1 MKEPI
6 LVVGATGN
14 VGGRVVERLR
24 DAGARVR
31 ALVRR
36 PDVASLPGGVEA
48 TAGDLTVP
56 ESLDPALAGVSA
68 VFLLWTAPAP
78 TAAAVVARLAARARR
93 IVLLSSPH
101 QTPHPFFQQPN
112 PLARFH
118 ADLDALVMGAGVE
131 WTILRPGMFASN
143 TIGWWAG
150 AARQGDVVRWPYGSA
165 ETAPIDERDIAAVAV
180 RALLDNGHAGQSYVL
195 TGPSSLTQIEQVD
208 AIGEALGRR
217 LRFED
222 LTPDGF
228 RQAMAGRWPERVVE
242 MLLAAWG
249 ATLGHRAHVTSTVA
263 EVTGAPAR
271 HFRDWAR
278 DHVAAFR

>member
-1 MKEPI
+1 MREPI

-31 ALVRR
+31 AFVRR
-36 PDVASLPGGVEA
+36 PDIASLPGGVEV

-78 TAAAVVARLAARARR
+78 TAAAVVARLATRARR

-118 ADLDALVMGAGVE
+118 ADLDALVMSAGVE

-143 TIGWWAG
+143 TVGWWAE
-150 AARQGDVVRWPYGSA
+150 AVRQGDVVRWPYGSA

-180 RALLDNGHAGQSYVL
+180 RALLDDGHAGRSYVL
-195 TGPSSLTQIEQVD
+195 TGPSSLTQAEQVD

-217 LRFED
+217 LRFEE

-228 RQAMAGRWPERVVE
+228 RQAMAGRWPEPAVE

-271 HFRDWAR
+271 RFREWAR

>member
-1 MKEPI
+1 MREPI

-14 VGGRVVERLR
+14 VGGRVAERLR

-36 PDVASLPGGVEA
+36 PDVASLPEGIEV
-48 TAGDLTVP
+48 TAGDLTAP
-56 ESLDPALAGVSA
+56 ESLDPALDGVRA
-68 VFLLWTAPAP
+68 VFLLWTAPAA

-118 ADLDALVMGAGVE
+118 AELDALVTGAGVE

-143 TIGWWAG
+143 TIGWWAE
-150 AARQGDVVRWPYGSA
+150 AVRQGDVVRWPYGSA

-180 RALLDNGHAGQSYVL
+180 RALLDNGHAGRSYVL
-195 TGPSSLTQIEQVD
+195 TGPSSLTQIDQVN

-217 LRFED
+217 LRFEE

-249 ATLGHRAHVTSTVA
+249 ATLGHRAYVTSTVA
-263 EVTGAPAR
+263 EVTGAHAR
-271 HFRDWAR
+271 SFRDWAR
-278 DHVAAFR
+278 DHVGAFR

>member
-1 MKEPI
+1 M
-6 LVVGATGN
+6 
-14 VGGRVVERLR
+14 GGRVAERLR

-36 PDVASLPGGVEA
+36 PGVASLPGGIEVA
-48 TAGDLTVP
+48 AGDLTAP
-56 ESLDPALAGVSA
+56 ESLDPALDGVRA
-68 VFLLWTAPAP
+68 VFLLWTAPPA

-118 ADLDALVMGAGVE
+118 AELDALVTGAGVE

-143 TIGWWAG
+143 TIGWWAE
-150 AARQGDVVRWPYGSA
+150 AVRQGDVVRWPYGSA

-195 TGPSSLTQIEQVD
+195 TGPSSLTQIDQLN

-217 LRFED
+217 LRFEE

-228 RQAMAGRWPERVVE
+228 RQAMAGRWPERAVE

-249 ATLGHRAHVTSTVA
+249 ATLGHRAYVTSTVA
-263 EVTGAPAR
+263 EVTGAHAR
-271 HFRDWAR
+271 SFRDWAR
-278 DHVAAFR
+278 DHVGAFR